1 MSNASSRPLADAE
14 ARTLAA
20 LLALDFPG
28 AEQLRCQMQ
37 SARVV
42 GQCTCGCATVDLE
55 VDRNAFST
63 FGPSSALPAR
73 SVGAPTS
80 EGTA

>member
-1 MSNASSRPLADAE
+1 MMSNASSRPLADAE

-63 FGPSSALPAR
+63 FDHLQLYLPGR
-73 SVGAPTS
+73 
-80 EGTA
+80 